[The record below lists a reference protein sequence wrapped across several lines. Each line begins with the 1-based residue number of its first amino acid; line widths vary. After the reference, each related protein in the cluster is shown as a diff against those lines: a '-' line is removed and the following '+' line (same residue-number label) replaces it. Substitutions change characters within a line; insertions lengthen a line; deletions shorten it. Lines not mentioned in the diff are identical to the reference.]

1 MAYACALFPMLGPS
15 APGEDTGAFQAF
27 NAPSNSPAPTSHH
40 TILLSVQHLCPG
52 PLHMLTPS
60 NTLLPFTPIHPS
72 IDQCKYSYFGINNNC
87 KYLSQQTLCNRL
99 LGVILLKPPQ
109 TL

>member
-1 MAYACALFPMLGPS
+1 
-15 APGEDTGAFQAF
+15 
-27 NAPSNSPAPTSHH
+27 
-40 TILLSVQHLCPG
+40 
-52 PLHMLTPS
+52 MLTPS